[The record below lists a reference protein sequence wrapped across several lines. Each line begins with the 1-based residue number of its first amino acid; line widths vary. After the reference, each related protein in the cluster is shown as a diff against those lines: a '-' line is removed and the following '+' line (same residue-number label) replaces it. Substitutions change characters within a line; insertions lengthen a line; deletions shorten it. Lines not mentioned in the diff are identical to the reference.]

1 MNAASA
7 LGYLAGFLTTVAF
20 LPQVVRAWRTKSTTD
35 LSFPML
41 ALFSTGLTLW
51 TFYGLML
58 GEAPIVLFNAVTLV
72 LTLILVAIKLT
83 TSPAK

>member
-51 TFYGLML
+51 TLYGLML

>member
-7 LGYLAGFLTTVAF
+7 LGYLAGFLTTVAC

-58 GEAPIVLFNAVTLV
+58 GEAPSSCST
-72 LTLILVAIKLT
+72 
-83 TSPAK
+83 P

>member
-20 LPQVVRAWRTKSTTD
+20 LPQVVRAWRTKSTAD

-58 GEAPIVLFNAVTLV
+58 DEAPIVLFNAVTLV

-83 TSPAK
+83 TSPVK

>member
-20 LPQVVRAWRTKSTTD
+20 LPQVIRAWRTKSTTD

-58 GEAPIVLFNAVTLV
+58 DEAPIVLFNAVTLV